1 MNKNDVL
8 TDPKKL
14 VTSFVIVIV
23 FLLCLFFIRVRN
35 GTQVRATV
43 DYAMSEKVVLYRQDD
58 EKWADDKLGN
68 STYSMAGSGCLV
80 CCIASAIS
88 DAENMITPGE
98 LNKLF
103 SENGVYDT
111 EGNIQWGQISEMD
124 EFEVEVFSS
133 PSNEIIEK
141 CLADGK
147 YPIVRVRIK
156 GLGNFHYV
164 LIVGTEEGKYVC
176 MDPLE
181 DALTTLSDYG
191 NRVYAIRCVWKESV

>member
-1 MNKNDVL
+1 MQNMR
-8 TDPKKL
+8 KKGKYIFAS
-14 VTSFVIVIV
+14 VAVVIA
-23 FLLCLFFIRVRN
+23 LGLCLFFIRVRN
-35 GTQVRATV
+35 GIQVRATV
-43 DYAMSEKVVLYRQDD
+43 DYTVSEQAVLYRQDD

-68 STYSMAGSGCLV
+68 SVYSMAGSGCLV
-80 CCIASAIS
+80 SCIATAIS
-88 DAENMITPGE
+88 DGENMITPGE

-124 EFEVEVFSS
+124 GFEVEVFSS
-133 PSNEIIEK
+133 PSNETIEK

-147 YPIVRVRIK
+147 YPIVRVRMK

-164 LIVGTEEGKYVC
+164 LIVGTEAGKYVC

-181 DALTTLSDYG
+181 DELIMLSDYG
-191 NRVYAIRCVWKESV
+191 NRVYAIRCVWKEKE